1 MNRNKRN
8 NSTIDSFSGNHASN
22 LSVVVAV
29 LTFRRPD
36 DLIELIPKLLTHCVE
51 AAVGYGMRQPTVLIV
66 DNDPDGGARETATR
80 FGSGITYVHE
90 PTPGIAAARNRAL
103 AESADF
109 DLLVFIDDDERP
121 TAGWLTSLLT
131 THLHTGADGVVGP
144 VVSAFAAPLDPWIAD
159 GGFFDRRRLPTGT
172 EVRVAATNNLL
183 LDLRL
188 VRSISLQF
196 DESFSASGGSDSLF
210 TRRYTGAGF
219 TLVWCDEAV
228 VTDVVPAERAT
239 RDWVIRRRYRIGNSW
254 ARTELALISGSTQT
268 VRLRGALLLAGATR
282 VAGGMARATLGV
294 LGRSPRNRAHGI
306 RIAARGAGIV
316 AGAFGRTYLEYRR
329 PIGA

>member
-1 MNRNKRN
+1 MTNKGRNFPNTATTAKE
-8 NSTIDSFSGNHASN
+8 H
-22 LSVVVAV
+22 LSDLSIVVAV

-36 DLIELIPKLLTHCVE
+36 DLRELLPELLKNCRESVS
-51 AAVGYGMRQPTVLIV
+51 AYGLRQPTVLVI
-66 DNDPDGGARETATR
+66 DNDPDGGGRETATQ
-80 FGSGITYVHE
+80 FGDGITYVHE

-103 AESADF
+103 EEAADF

-121 TAGWLTSLLT
+121 TADWLTSLLAT
-131 THLHTGADGVVGP
+131 RSQTGADGVVGP
-144 VVSAFAAPLDPWIAD
+144 VVSAFAAPLDPWIAG
-159 GGFFDRRRLPTGT
+159 GGFFERRRLPTGT
-172 EVRVAATNNLL
+172 EVSVAATNNLL

-188 VRSISLQF
+188 VRSIALKF

-210 TRRYTGAGF
+210 TRQYTGAGF

-254 ARTELALISGSTQT
+254 ARTELALISGGAETA
-268 VRLRGALLLAGATR
+268 RLRVALLLAGSTR
-282 VAGGMARATLGV
+282 VAGGTARTALGV
-294 LGRSPRNRAHGI
+294 ISRSPRHRANGV

>member
-1 MNRNKRN
+1 MISNA
-8 NSTIDSFSGNHASN
+8 SASSDSDGGSDCQMSG
-22 LSVVVAV
+22 LSVVIAV
-29 LTFRRPD
+29 LTYRRPD
-36 DLIELIPKLLTHCVE
+36 DLIELLPQLLIHSCEV
-51 AAVGYGMRQPTVLIV
+51 AQIYDISPPTILVI

-80 FGSGITYVHE
+80 FGDGVTYVHE

-103 AESADF
+103 TESREF

-121 TAGWLTSLLT
+121 TPGWLTSLLGT
-131 THLHTGADGVVGP
+131 RLRTGADGVVGP
-144 VVSAFAAPLDPWIAD
+144 VVSAFATPLDPWIAD
-159 GGFFDRRRLPTGT
+159 GGFFERRRLRTGT

-228 VTDVVPAERAT
+228 VTDVVPADRAT

-254 ARTELALISGSTQT
+254 ARTELALTSGRARI
-268 VRLRGALLLAGATR
+268 VRLRVALLIAGTTR
-282 VAGGMARATLGV
+282 LLGGTARGVLGV
-294 LGRSPRNRAHGI
+294 LGRSPGNQANGI

-316 AGAFGRTYLEYRR
+316 AGAVGRTYLEYRR
-329 PIGA
+329 PVGG

>member
-1 MNRNKRN
+1 MNSKGRDIPNTVTTAKER
-8 NSTIDSFSGNHASN
+8 
-22 LSVVVAV
+22 LSDLSIVVAV

-36 DLIELIPKLLTHCVE
+36 DLRELLPELLKHSFE
-51 AAVGYGMRQPTVLIV
+51 AGEAFGVRQPTVLVI
-66 DNDPDGGARETATR
+66 DNDPEGGGRDTAIE
-80 FGSGITYVHE
+80 FGDGITYVHE

-121 TAGWLTSLLT
+121 TPGWLTSLLAT
-131 THLHTGADGVVGP
+131 RLRTGADGVVGP
-144 VVSAFAAPLDPWIAD
+144 VVSTFAAPLDPWIAD

-183 LDLRL
+183 VDLRL
-188 VRSISLQF
+188 VRSISLEF

-219 TLVWCDEAV
+219 TLAWCDEAV

-254 ARTELALISGSTQT
+254 ARTELALVSGSKRTT
-268 VRLRGALLLAGATR
+268 KLRAALLLAGSTR
-282 VAGGMARATLGV
+282 VAGGTARAALGA
-294 LGRSPRNRAHGI
+294 LGRNPRHRAHGI
-306 RIAARGAGIV
+306 RIAARGAGII

-329 PIGA
+329 PAGA